1 MRTDDAS
8 YYQKRAQQERKRAA
22 ICEDNTVALAHLRM
36 ADEYE
41 LRVRE
46 MKPGLKVASNS
57 NLD

>member
-8 YYQKRAQQERKRAA
+8 YYQKRAQQERERAA

-41 LRVRE
+41 LRVQE
-46 MKPGLKVASNS
+46 MKPGLQVAS
-57 NLD
+57 DR